1 MSEAHAAEQ
10 LAELHGP
17 DHNPFYGT
25 YVRDWIALCDDLR
38 DTDVRGYLI
47 LRSLVF
53 EGKGVKNRVRVLT
66 LSELCQLIPGPN
78 GKPSSLTRVRELIR
92 HLSAAGLITTPEGGP
107 VTTSS
112 GGKAQGRPLRIKIHD
127 QPANSFK
134 PRWPNTEEKLASIR
148 PKAEQAA
155 IEAAERDASRAAAK
169 AAGRNSDQ
177 GNAGRN
183 SDHAGRNSD
192 HAGRNSD
199 HDSGDDLGERAPQS
213 CSCASPSSTA
223 AQPGGS
229 AGGHSA
235 GGFTRAGA
243 RDGAAPESPTAAGG
257 SAADSSESAATAE
270 GKEAGAAAAKPKKR
284 AAKGPL
290 QVSELKP
297 VAGEDEVYAM
307 LDDLG
312 VLTSPAARISTLR
325 RAVREF
331 LGHYADA
338 RSGPYAMYPRR
349 PEHAAL
355 RLSIGWHQA
364 GGPLRSSAG
373 YKDGDRIARP
383 AGYLAALLTTHE
395 CDHPNCEAG
404 VFLNTGEECNTC
416 QYRAAKRIAQAK
428 AAQLLAEQQVRAA
441 AAAERR
447 ARQLADER
455 EQAHGEAL
463 EENARREEAAARHA
477 ARKAAAAAE
486 AEETARLRAEL
497 TEQFAAL
504 DAAAARPVVPAPLHA
519 AHDQDPADPEADA
532 FPAEEDPF
540 TPGHFENEPV
550 LEAPVP
556 DVAADVQEQQA
567 AAPAPWSLSHPNA
580 LYEAAKAALAS

>member
-1 MSEAHAAEQ
+1 MSEAHGAEQ

-38 DTDVRGYLI
+38 DADVRGYLI

-66 LSELCQLIPGPN
+66 LAELCQLIPGPN
-78 GKPSSLTRVRELIR
+78 GKPSSLSRIRELLR
-92 HLSAAGLITTPEGGP
+92 CLSAVGLITTPEGGP

-127 QPANSFK
+127 QPATAFK

-155 IEAAERDASRAAAK
+155 REAAERDASRAAAK
-169 AAGRNSDQ
+169 AAGQNSDQ
-177 GNAGRN
+177 QGAGRN
-183 SDHAGRNSD
+183 SDQAGRNSD
-192 HAGRNSD
+192 QAGRNSD
-199 HDSGDDLGERAPQS
+199 HDSGDDLGERAPQC
-213 CSCASPSSTA
+213 CSCASPSSTSG
-223 AQPGGS
+223 QPGGS

-235 GGFTRAGA
+235 GGLARADED
-243 RDGAAPESPTAAGG
+243 DGAAPESPNAAGG
-257 SAADSSESAATAE
+257 SAADSSESAATKKGE
-270 GKEAGAAAAKPKKR
+270 ESGAPAAKPKKPAR
-284 AAKGPL
+284 KGPL

-297 VAGEDEVYAM
+297 VTGEDEVYAM

-312 VLTSPAARISTLR
+312 VLRAPAARISTLR

-338 RSGPYAMYPRR
+338 RSGPFAMYPRR

-373 YKDGDRIARP
+373 YTGGDRIARP
-383 AGYLAALLTTHE
+383 VGYLAALLTTHE
-395 CDHPNCEAG
+395 CDHPACEAG
-404 VFLNTGEECNTC
+404 VLLDTREECNTC
-416 QYRAAKRIAQAK
+416 QYRAAERIAQAK
-428 AAQLLAEQQVRAA
+428 AVQLLAEHQVRAA
-441 AAAERR
+441 AAAELR

-455 EQAHGEAL
+455 EHAHGEAL
-463 EENARREEAAARHA
+463 EEDARREEAAARLR
-477 ARKAAAAAE
+477 ARAAAAAAA

-497 TEQFAAL
+497 AEQFAEL
-504 DAAAARPVVPAPLHA
+504 DAAAARPVVPAPLRP
-519 AHDQDPADPEADA
+519 AHDEDPVEAEA
-532 FPAEEDPF
+532 FPDEEAPEEDPF
-540 TPGHFENEPV
+540 APNHFED
-550 LEAPVP
+550 APVSEGAVP
-556 DVAADVQEQQA
+556 EQSA
-567 AAPAPWSLSHPNA
+567 GPWSLSSPNA